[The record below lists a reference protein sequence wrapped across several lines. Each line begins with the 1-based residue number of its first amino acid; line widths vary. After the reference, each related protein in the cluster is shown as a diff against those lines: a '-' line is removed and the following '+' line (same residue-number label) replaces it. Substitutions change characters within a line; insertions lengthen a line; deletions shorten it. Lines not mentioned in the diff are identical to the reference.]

1 MGTSKKVFNKV
12 QQKIFQN
19 EFQTAVKKWQ
29 IKTYYASF
37 VFLKPS

>member
-29 IKTYYASF
+29 IKTYASF
-37 VFLKPS
+37 AFLKPS